1 MSKRHVVGNHMSRL
15 KYSHMLAMIYY
26 TSPVIGS
33 VTISGELSTVVF
45 GVVTGGTVVV
55 VVVVD
60 VVVVGMMKLP
70 SPSSNI
76 TNFLL

>member
-1 MSKRHVVGNHMSRL
+1 MSKCHIVGNLMHWL
-15 KYSHMLAMIYY
+15 NYCHMLAMNYY

-60 VVVVGMMKLP
+60 VVVVGMMRLP